1 MATCAIC
8 QRTAMDWGD
17 VKHRAS
23 PVGLARAR
31 MSAEGGNSA
40 PAGSMSCVSPLGRI
54 IGLRLLSRRRF
65 EAGGSPGVTSRDVL
79 E

>member
-40 PAGSMSCVSPLGRI
+40 PAGSMSFVSPLCRI
-54 IGLRLLSRRRF
+54 IGLRLFFLEDGSRRVDRL
-65 EAGGSPGVTSRDVL
+65 G
-79 E
+79 